1 MSNNFDDHFST
12 IGPKLACK
20 IPLNNGPSFE
30 EFKYLWHLKR
40 YSNQVLSLFKNL
52 NKSEGAG
59 PDGIYSQLIIDCAD
73 LIAPHILST
82 TFNSSLANG
91 IFP

>member
-1 MSNNFDDHFST
+1 M
-12 IGPKLACK
+12 
-20 IPLNNGPSFE
+20 
-30 EFKYLWHLKR
+30 
-40 YSNQVLSLFKNL
+40 LSLFKNL

-73 LIAPHILST
+73 LIAPHIIST

-91 IFP
+91 KFPEDWKCARFTPLFK